1 MRVLVINDFVRRGG
15 AEEVYRMSVDV
26 LRARTDVTVETFDE
40 HALPAV
46 ENIRRARVWSRATA
60 RALVAQLDRFR
71 PQRILVHNY
80 HNLLSS
86 AILPVLARYKRR
98 SGCSL
103 YMTAHDYHL
112 VFYNPSLQI
121 YSRGQTKP
129 LSLDQLHS
137 ARRIVSVASPHGIF
151 HDVVKKLHWHTVNAL
166 FDPLGLFDEIL
177 CPSPFMRDLIGRFGR
192 TRVTLLSNPI
202 DSALVPRAPKPA
214 QRARLDLAF
223 VGRIE
228 ADKGLAQFLA
238 LMADSAG
245 EAIESLTVYGD
256 GSERGPLEE
265 RHADLVKAGRLRFAG
280 RLDHAALFAEL
291 PTHDALVLPSIWV
304 ENAPLV
310 IVEAAVLGLPVLV
323 NDIGSLSTF
332 GDEIGNKILY
342 RNFPEDFSR
351 AIDALRTHLAD
362 ENRHY
367 DWSRYSIDCYA
378 SSLYA
383 ALGIDGPVPRTR
395 AC

>member
-1 MRVLVINDFVRRGG
+1 MRVLVINDFVRKGG

-26 LRARTDVTVETFDE
+26 LRARNDVSVETFDE
-40 HALPAV
+40 HALPGD

-60 RALVAQLDRFR
+60 LALGALLDRFR

-80 HNLLSS
+80 HNRLSS

-121 YSRGQTKP
+121 YSGGQTKP
-129 LSLDQLHS
+129 LSLDQLHGV
-137 ARRIVSVASPHGIF
+137 RRFVSVASPHGIL

-177 CPSPFMRDLIGRFGR
+177 CPSPFMRDLIARFGR
-192 TRVTLLSNPI
+192 TRATLLSNPI
-202 DSALVPRAPKPA
+202 DAALVPRAPKPA

-228 ADKGLAQFLA
+228 EDKGLAPFLA

-245 EAIESLTVYGD
+245 EAIASLTVYGE
-256 GSERGPLEE
+256 GSERARLEE
-265 RHADLVKAGRLRFAG
+265 CHAGLVKDGRLRFAG

-342 RNFPEDFSR
+342 RNTPEAFSR
-351 AIDALRTHLAD
+351 AIDALRAHLD
-362 ENRHY
+362 DGTRRY
-367 DWSRYSIDCYA
+367 DWSRYSVDCYA

-383 ALGIDGPVPRTR
+383 ALGIDQHAQRVH

>member
-1 MRVLVINDFVRRGG
+1 MRVLVINDFARRGG

-26 LRARTDVTVETFDE
+26 LRARNDVTVETFDE

-103 YMTAHDYHL
+103 YLTAHDYHL

-137 ARRIVSVASPHGIF
+137 ARRIVSVASPHGIL

-228 ADKGLAQFLA
+228 ADKGLAQFLV

-383 ALGIDGPVPRTR
+383 ALGIDEPVPRTR

>member
-26 LRARTDVTVETFDE
+26 LRARNDVTVETFDE

-103 YMTAHDYHL
+103 YLTAHDYHL

-137 ARRIVSVASPHGIF
+137 ARRIVSVASPHGIL

-238 LMADSAG
+238 LMADSGG

-265 RHADLVKAGRLRFAG
+265 RHADLVKAGKLRFAG

-383 ALGIDGPVPRTR
+383 ALGIDEPVPRTR

>member
-26 LRARTDVTVETFDE
+26 LRARNDVTVETFDE
-40 HALPAV
+40 HALGGV
-46 ENIRRARVWSRATA
+46 ENIRRARAWSPSTA
-60 RALVAQLDRFR
+60 RALVALLDRFR

-98 SGCSL
+98 SGCGL
-103 YMTAHDYHL
+103 YITAHDYHL
-112 VFYNPSLQI
+112 VFHNPSLQV
-121 YSRGQTKP
+121 YSRGRGQP
-129 LSLDQLHS
+129 LALDRLHGG
-137 ARRIVSVASPHGIF
+137 RRLIPIASPRGIL
-151 HDVVKKLHWHTVNAL
+151 HDVVKKVHWHVVNAL

-177 CPSPFMRDLIGRFGR
+177 CPSPFMRDLIARFGR
-192 TRVTLLSNPI
+192 TRATLLSNPI
-202 DSALVPRAPKPA
+202 DSSLISRAPKLA
-214 QRARLDLAF
+214 RDARLDLAF

-228 ADKGLAQFLA
+228 ADKGLAEFLA
-238 LMADSAG
+238 LMAESAG
-245 EAIESLTVYGD
+245 DAIGSLTVYGE
-256 GSERGPLEE
+256 GSERGGLEK
-265 RHADLVKAGRLRFAG
+265 RHADLVETGRLRFAG

-291 PTHDALVLPSIWV
+291 PTHDALVLPSVWV

-342 RNFPEDFSR
+342 RNSADDFSR
-351 AIDALRTHLAD
+351 AIGALRAHLGD
-362 ENRHY
+362 ENRRY
-367 DWSRYSIDCYA
+367 DWSRYTVDCYA

-383 ALGIDGPVPRTR
+383 ALGIDEHVSR
-395 AC
+395 APAR